1 MGGHIDKRGPSILI
15 ANSNQIIWQAAAAM
29 DTRKR
34 FEVLLWEWGDA
45 NDRDDTTPQQL
56 QERKDVVMA
65 MIEAKFPDPFDMD
78 GEIIDGYMDG
88 VWSPFLFVIV
98 VDA

>member
-1 MGGHIDKRGPSILI
+1 
-15 ANSNQIIWQAAAAM
+15 M

-78 GEIIDGYMDG
+78 GKIIDGYMDG
-88 VWSPFLFVIV
+88 VWSPFLFGIV